1 MRPMQLT
8 DPQRRTLEQLIG
20 TGERPLFPTDVRQRL
35 VDRVEDAVR
44 ELELREPLWLGKEK
58 VTDSG
63 RCEGKFH
70 ASLLGEGPAFEH
82 NGRSAVGVLLHKA
95 VEVEVGSRDELDPHA
110 VSGRAADRLVENE
123 ARFAEYWRTLSAVEQ
138 DEVLMDVVRRVVLFR
153 ATFPSLRELRS
164 DLAPVTELPA
174 KAELLGGALTI
185 SGRIDLVLGLPLRA
199 EPTRAT
205 RLAIDL
211 KTGGAYPEYA
221 EDMRFYALLM
231 TLRFGVPPYRVAS
244 LFLDSGEWQAE
255 DVSEET
261 LFHAADR
268 VVSAARAAAALT
280 NGREAV
286 LTAGVYCGWCP
297 RAEACPAALVPSA

>member
-1 MRPMQLT
+1 
-8 DPQRRTLEQLIG
+8 
-20 TGERPLFPTDVRQRL
+20 
-35 VDRVEDAVR
+35 
-44 ELELREPLWLGKEK
+44 
-58 VTDSG
+58 VTDHG
-63 RCEGKFH
+63 RCEGKFQ
-70 ASLLGEGPAFEH
+70 ASILGEGPAFEH
-82 NGRSAVGVLLHKA
+82 NARSAVGVLLHKA
-95 VEVEVGSRDELDPHA
+95 VEVEVGSRDELDLNA
-110 VSGRAADRLVENE
+110 VSARAAERLVENE

-138 DEVLMDVVRRVVLFR
+138 DEVLMDVVRRVALFR
-153 ATFPSLRELRS
+153 GTFPSLRDLRS
-164 DLAPVTELPA
+164 DLAPITELPA

-185 SGRIDLVLGLPLRA
+185 SGRIDLVLGMPRKA
-199 EPTRAT
+199 DPNRAT

-255 DVSEET
+255 DVTEET

-268 VVSAARAAAALT
+268 VVAAARAAAALT
-280 NGREAV
+280 NGREPV

-297 RAEACPAALVPSA
+297 RAETCPAALVPSA